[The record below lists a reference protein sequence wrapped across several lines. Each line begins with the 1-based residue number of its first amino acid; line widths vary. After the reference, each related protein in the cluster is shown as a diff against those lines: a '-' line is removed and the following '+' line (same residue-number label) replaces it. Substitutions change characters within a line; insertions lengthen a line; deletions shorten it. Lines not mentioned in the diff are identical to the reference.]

1 MKKLL
6 QYLALSVMLFSMT
19 LLFTACPES
28 GDEPGDDGSSSV
40 VDNPILG
47 MWQSVDNGTYFTF
60 YNDGT
65 GIIDCGCSGYFYHKF
80 SYSYDK
86 TSGKISVV
94 SPVLNFSG
102 VVTDLSSTLLM
113 IDVNFLNGDSSDSD
127 CSKRFAGI
135 EMMSFQKVKSFNE
148 SSVSKVTKQM
158 IVGKWVEM
166 DTEGGSYEF
175 GYVFNNDNTGYVYE
189 KSQHHLEYFTYTFD
203 VLSMTIDI
211 SFQDNKYADVGKLNV
226 ESLTNHTL
234 WLGYSDIDLYLKVE

>member
-6 QYLALSVMLFSMT
+6 QHLVSLVMLFSMT
-19 LLFTACPES
+19 LLFTACSES
-28 GDEPGDDGSSSV
+28 GNEPGGEGGSSA

-47 MWQSVDNGTYFTF
+47 LWNSVDTGFKFTF

-65 GIIDCGCSGYFYHKF
+65 GMIDSYCSHFYHKF

-158 IVGKWVEM
+158 IVGKWVAM

-189 KSQHHLEYFTYTFD
+189 KSQHYLEYFTYTFD

-211 SFQDNKYADVGKLNV
+211 DWSGELYRLSVV
-226 ESLTNHTL
+226 SLTNHTM
-234 WLGYSDIDLYLKVE
+234 WIGDGDIDLYLKVE